1 MKRLFV
7 CLLAICLIA
16 SLCAACGGSKTAQD
30 AGTQPP
36 TTTDVPADSN
46 TTSNEVEQPQD
57 PTLLSAPT
65 KVLTTDELSFH
76 FAYSDVNGNSFSGTL
91 TVVNNASPALL
102 RFWTG
107 DEEYLY
113 ELADN
118 GTITLYTPVDSW
130 NYAADTTT
138 SQEELRNA
146 TNSLLE
152 LLSFGGWNF
161 TTRNPDL
168 RYRPIEEPDTINAIA
183 FGGEDS
189 SWYELVNDGITV
201 GWVAVDNQ
209 TGVFNYM
216 ETADFTFSTAFA
228 ELADVYIPYSYNEN
242 W

>member
-36 TTTDVPADSN
+36 ATTDGPADSN

-76 FAYSDVNGNSFSGTL
+76 IGYDDINGTSFSGTL

-102 RFWTG
+102 YFSAG

-113 ELADN
+113 ELADD
-118 GTITLYTPVDSW
+118 GTITLYTPIDSW

-161 TTRNPDL
+161 TTRNPDV
-168 RYRPIEEPDTINAIA
+168 RYRPIEEPDTIEAIVW
-183 FGGEDS
+183 GGEDS

-209 TGVFNYM
+209 TGVFNYL
-216 ETADFTFSTAFA
+216 ETSSFTVSTLSP
-228 ELADVYIPYSYNEN
+228 ELEDVYIPYYK
-242 W
+242 